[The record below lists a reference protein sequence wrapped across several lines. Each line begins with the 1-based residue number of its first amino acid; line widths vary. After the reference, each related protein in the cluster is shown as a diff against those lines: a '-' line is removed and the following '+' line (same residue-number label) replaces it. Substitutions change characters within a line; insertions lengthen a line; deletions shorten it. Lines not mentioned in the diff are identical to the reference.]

1 MGQSPRYDEFASFS
15 VRVEPLVGK
24 YVAVEPSVKSAA
36 RDMSASISPIIQNK
50 DDSVESSFCYKL
62 FEERYFDVGR
72 MEELVCY
79 VQSSDMNTEEI
90 DILAWII
97 ECVDNCFAYHWD
109 VNDYFRIVNYT
120 NVIESKWNA
129 IWKRILVMAIMLSR
143 VKQTPHTPSIDDA

>member
-1 MGQSPRYDEFASFS
+1 MGQSPRYAKFASIS
-15 VRVEPLVGK
+15 VCVEPLVGK

-36 RDMSASISPIIQNK
+36 RDMSASISLIIQNK

-120 NVIESKWNA
+120 KAIESKWNA
-129 IWKRILVMAIMLSR
+129 IWKRVLVIAIMLSR
-143 VKQTPHTPSIDDA
+143 VKQTHGTTSVDNV

>member
-1 MGQSPRYDEFASFS
+1 
-15 VRVEPLVGK
+15 
-24 YVAVEPSVKSAA
+24 
-36 RDMSASISPIIQNK
+36 MSASISPIIQNK

-109 VNDYFRIVNYT
+109 ANDYFRIVNYT
-120 NVIESKWNA
+120 NAIESKWNA
-129 IWKRILVMAIMLSR
+129 IWKCVLVMAIMLSR
-143 VKQTPHTPSIDDA
+143 VKQTHHTLSIDDV

>member
-1 MGQSPRYDEFASFS
+1 
-15 VRVEPLVGK
+15 
-24 YVAVEPSVKSAA
+24 
-36 RDMSASISPIIQNK
+36 MSASISPIIQNK

-120 NVIESKWNA
+120 KAIESKWNS
-129 IWKRILVMAIMLSR
+129 IWKRALVMAIMLSN
-143 VKQTPHTPSIDDA
+143 VKQTHHTPSIGDV